1 MSFERKKRVSSIIY
15 LLQQKNEISVKE
27 LAELSHVSE
36 MTIRRDLNLLEK
48 QGLIKRTHGAAVLQ
62 DPNTNERYPY
72 IHGEQ
77 KTKNAFE
84 KNLIGK
90 KAATLVEPHDIIF
103 LDSGTTTTF
112 VVKNLDPELPITA
125 LCYTFTNALELYPR
139 KNTNLILL
147 GGLFHRDSSIF
158 FSTECYDL
166 IKHTRAD
173 KAFIATAGFDPKMGL
188 TTFFDYEAAI
198 KREMIRSARKII
210 LVVDSSKFGQISV
223 AHFAELEDIHTI
235 ITDDGI
241 SDEYRQI
248 FVDHK
253 KELIIASRDEINP
266 IPEVQGNDY

>member
-1 MSFERKKRVSSIIY
+1 MSFERKKRISSITY

-36 MTIRRDLNLLEK
+36 MTIRRDLDLLEK
-48 QGLIKRTHGAAVLQ
+48 QGLVKRSHGSATLM
-62 DPNTNERYPY
+62 DPNTNIRFPY

-77 KTKNAFE
+77 TTKNAFE

-90 KAATLVEPHDIIF
+90 KAASLVEPHDILF
-103 LDSGTTTTF
+103 LDSGTTTPF
-112 VVKNLDPELPITA
+112 IVKNLDPELPITA

-147 GGLFHRDSSIF
+147 GGVFHRDSSIF
-158 FSTECYDL
+158 HSIECYDL

-198 KREMIRSARKII
+198 KREMIRSSREII
-210 LVVDSSKFGQISV
+210 LVVDSTKFGQISV

-241 SDEYRQI
+241 PEEYRQI
-248 FVDHK
+248 FLDHK
-253 KELIIASRDEINP
+253 KELIIASRDESEMIS
-266 IPEVQGNDY
+266 EVQE

>member
-1 MSFERKKRVSSIIY
+1 MSFERKKRISSITY
-15 LLQQKNEISVKE
+15 LLQQKNEITVKE
-27 LAELSHVSE
+27 LAELSNVSE
-36 MTIRRDLNLLEK
+36 MTIRRDLDLLEN
-48 QGLIKRTHGAAVLQ
+48 QGVIRRSHGSAALV
-62 DPNTNERYPY
+62 DPNTNIRYPY

-90 KAATLVEPHDIIF
+90 KAASLVNSHDILF
-103 LDSGTTTTF
+103 LDSGTTTPF
-112 VVKNLDPELPITA
+112 IVKNLDPELPITA

-158 FSTECYDL
+158 HSTECYDL

-198 KREMIRSARKII
+198 KREMIRSSRQII

-235 ITDDGI
+235 ITDEGI

-248 FVDHK
+248 FLDHK
-253 KELIIASRDEINP
+253 KELIIARNDESEMLS
-266 IPEVQGNDY
+266 EVQE